1 MRLRVSL
8 VTLGLLSMSATL
20 RAQHNCPQGFDH
32 AGTLTGSGS
41 YGIAFDERREINL
54 PPDATI
60 DTSFQ
65 QKNVRARAGN
75 DRAQSALQAKDVP
88 KGIAIIPG
96 GSTMYDNGWAVSAP
110 ELKTVGDPARYRFGM
125 KLYCTSSYAGSDM
138 HTGGGCDV
146 NVDVCYKPKK

>member
-54 PPDATI
+54 PMYATI
-60 DTSFQ
+60 DMSFQ
-65 QKNVRARAGN
+65 QSAVRARAGN
-75 DRAQSALQAKDVP
+75 RTAQSDLHAKDIP
-88 KGIAIIPG
+88 KGIHIIPS
-96 GSTMYDNGWAVSAP
+96 GSTLYDNGWAVSAP
-110 ELKTVGDPARYRFGM
+110 ELKTVGEPARYRFGM
-125 KLYCTSSYAGSDM
+125 KLYCISSSTVPTAHY
-138 HTGGGCDV
+138 GGCQV
-146 NVDVCYKPKK
+146 TVDVCYKPKK